1 MMMKIIIHLKSRLK
15 NSVKP
20 SGFGNSGETRKKKRE
35 GFSLIETTISIA
47 LVGVALIGLA
57 QLFTYSVMNNR
68 RSDRMTNSTF
78 LAQQQIDFLRNLTA
92 TDLNNLALSP
102 VDEQVDVNN
111 DGNVDFRRVTV
122 IQASG
127 FYWEVRVQVF
137 PASQLGFDVNV
148 LIQNPTQYQVKADMS
163 TVISR

>member
-1 MMMKIIIHLKSRLK
+1 MMMKVVKIFKDRSK
-15 NSVKP
+15 NSIGRSSP
-20 SGFGNSGETRKKKRE
+20 RNSEEIGKKKRE

-47 LVGVALIGLA
+47 LVGVALLGLA

-92 TDLNNLALSP
+92 ADLNNLALSP

-111 DGNVDFRRVTV
+111 DGNIDFRRVTV
-122 IQASG
+122 LQASG

-137 PASQLGFDVNV
+137 PASQLGVDVDV

>member
-1 MMMKIIIHLKSRLK
+1 MMMKIIIHFKNRLK
-15 NSVKP
+15 YSEKP
-20 SGFGNSGETRKKKRE
+20 SGNRNSAETRKKKRE

-47 LVGVALIGLA
+47 LVGVALLGLA

-78 LAQQQIDFLRNLTA
+78 LAQQQIDFLRNLPA

-111 DGNVDFRRVTV
+111 DG
-122 IQASG
+122 
-127 FYWEVRVQVF
+127 VQVF
-137 PASQLGFDVNV
+137 PASQLGVDVDV
-148 LIQNPTQYQVKADMS
+148 LIQNPTQYQIKADMS

>member
-1 MMMKIIIHLKSRLK
+1 MMMKMIIHFKNRLK
-15 NSVKP
+15 NSERP
-20 SGFGNSGETRKKKRE
+20 SGNRNSWETRKKRE

-47 LVGVALIGLA
+47 LVGVALLGLA

-92 TDLNNLALSP
+92 ADLNNLAQSP

-111 DGNVDFRRVTV
+111 DGNIDFRRVTV
-122 IQASG
+122 LQASG
-127 FYWEVRVQVF
+127 FFYWEIWVQVF
-137 PASQLGFDVNV
+137 PASQLGVDVDV